1 MPVAC
6 IWSSRC
12 QARVSSSREIAMV
25 AIFFPRFFAMTALLA
40 ANSGTV
46 WRSAPLGSSP
56 TAQPRRALLEDVPVP
71 DLQV

>member
-1 MPVAC
+1 
-6 IWSSRC
+6 
-12 QARVSSSREIAMV
+12 MV
-25 AIFFPRFFAMTALLA
+25 AIFFPRLFAMTALLA